1 MGFRKEQ
8 IDLKSYFSMFLYSL
22 LSWDLAITDSANERY
37 NCNHFTQKFIVL
49 LNRHS
54 NKQ

>member
-8 IDLKSYFSMFLYSL
+8 IGLKSYFSMFLYSL
-22 LSWDLAITDSANERY
+22 LSWDLAMTDLANERY
-37 NCNHFTQKFIVL
+37 HFAQKFIVL

-54 NKQ
+54 TKQ